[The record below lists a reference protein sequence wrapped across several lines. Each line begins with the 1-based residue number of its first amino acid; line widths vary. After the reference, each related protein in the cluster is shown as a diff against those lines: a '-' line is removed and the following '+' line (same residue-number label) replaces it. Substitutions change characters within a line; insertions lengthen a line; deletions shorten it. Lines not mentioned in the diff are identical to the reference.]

1 MRLDHLLSKEHLQTS
16 TCVYALVG
24 VCQEYMPVAQTIV
37 LRRVLKGG
45 ISTNSGCL
53 VLSLPSTDAL
63 LRVFWNGGV
72 GVRVV

>member
-1 MRLDHLLSKEHLQTS
+1 LQ
-16 TCVYALVG
+16 VLMAAYVVVG

-53 VLSLPSTDAL
+53 FFFLSSTDVSL
-63 LRVFWNGGV
+63 WRVSWNGGER
-72 GVRVV
+72 GWVV